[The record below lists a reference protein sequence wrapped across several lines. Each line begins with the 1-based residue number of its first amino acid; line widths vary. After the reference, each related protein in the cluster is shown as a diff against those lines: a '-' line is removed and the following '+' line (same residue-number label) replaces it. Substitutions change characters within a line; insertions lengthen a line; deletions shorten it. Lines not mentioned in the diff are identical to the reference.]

1 MSDASQDAR
10 PSFGIARFAEE
21 TRERF
26 VREIVARVPLAR
38 LVELHLFAPMRQGG
52 MESGVAVLAA
62 LLEVPEEET
71 VPVLASSDEPI
82 ATEPTA
88 DAVAPVEDAL
98 LVEPAEEV
106 VLDEALAP
114 ERCDPTEAA
123 AGPPPDAPDVDDA
136 EEQPAETASETAAA
150 PADTV
155 DLAELVADSP
165 VAPPEL
171 AAPAAPAAAPRRH
184 RHTIFTARYRLVL
197 KGPERGRW
205 DVEVR
210 EEADAPLITV
220 EAVVRGV
227 QARAGDAGDPERLD
241 GAMVA
246 RILGVVAE
254 AG

>member
-1 MSDASQDAR
+1 MSDGTQDAR

-62 LLEVPEEET
+62 VLELPED
-71 VPVLASSDEPI
+71 VAAPVLAEP
-82 ATEPTA
+82 A
-88 DAVAPVEDAL
+88 APIPPVGDAL
-98 LVEPAEEV
+98 IVEPAREV
-106 VLDEALAP
+106 VLTDRSADDELAP
-114 ERCDPTEAA
+114 ERCDPTDAA
-123 AGPPPDAPDVDDA
+123 AGPPPAAPDAEDVDAPLA
-136 EEQPAETASETAAA
+136 QSAAGSGE
-150 PADTV
+150 PV
-155 DLAELVADSP
+155 DLGELVAE
-165 VAPPEL
+165 APGALPEPT
-171 AAPAAPAAAPRRH
+171 APAAPPRRH

-205 DVEVR
+205 EVEVR

-220 EAVVRGV
+220 DAVVRGV

-246 RILGVVAE
+246 RILGVVGD

>member
-1 MSDASQDAR
+1 MSDGSQDAR
-10 PSFGIARFAEE
+10 PSFGVARFAEE

-62 LLEVPEEET
+62 LLEVPE
-71 VPVLASSDEPI
+71 DEP
-82 ATEPTA
+82 APA
-88 DAVAPVEDAL
+88 PLAPVAPPEDAL
-98 LVEPAEEV
+98 VVERAEEI
-106 VLDEALAP
+106 VLEDEGADAALSP
-114 ERCDPTEAA
+114 ERCDPTDAA
-123 AGPPPDAPDVDDA
+123 AGPSPAATDA
-136 EEQPAETASETAAA
+136 EVAHEP
-150 PADTV
+150 PADSAGPSGDPV
-155 DLAELVADSP
+155 DLAELVAD
-165 VAPPEL
+165 APDGPETP
-171 AAPAAPAAAPRRH
+171 AVPAPPAAPPRRH

-246 RILGVVAE
+246 RILGDAR
-254 AG
+254 

>member
-1 MSDASQDAR
+1 MSDGPQDAR
-10 PSFGIARFAEE
+10 PSFGVARFAEE

-62 LLEVPEEET
+62 VLEVPADEAA
-71 VPVLASSDEPI
+71 PALAEP
-82 ATEPTA
+82 AAPAARERGA
-88 DAVAPVEDAL
+88 DAVPPPEDAL
-98 LVEPAEEV
+98 VVEAAHEVMLVEDGAQV
-106 VLDEALAP
+106 DDAP
-114 ERCDPTEAA
+114 ERCDPTDAA
-123 AGPPPDAPDVDDA
+123 AGPPPASLDPDAAA
-136 EEQPAETASETAAA
+136 EQAAETAREPHQS
-150 PADTV
+150 V
-155 DLAELVADSP
+155 DLAALVAD
-165 VAPPEL
+165 
-171 AAPAAPAAAPRRH
+171 APAAPPEPAAAVSAPPRR
-184 RHTIFTARYRLVL
+184 RHTVFTARYRLVL

-241 GAMVA
+241 AAMVA
-246 RILGVVAE
+246 RLLGH
-254 AG
+254 AGDAG

>member
-1 MSDASQDAR
+1 VSEGAQDVR
-10 PSFGIARFAEE
+10 PSFGVARFAEE

-26 VREIVARVPLAR
+26 VREIVARVPLPR

-62 LLEVPEEET
+62 VLELPEDEP
-71 VPVLASSDEPI
+71 PVLVGSTQP
-82 ATEPTA
+82 TTREPTGDRTPPA
-88 DAVAPVEDAL
+88 DHAL
-98 LVEPAEEV
+98 VVEPAREV
-106 VLDEALAP
+106 VLADADADEGLAP
-114 ERCDPTEAA
+114 ERCDPTVAA
-123 AGPPPDAPDVDDA
+123 AGPPPTAADAEAVDAPLA
-136 EEQPAETASETAAA
+136 EPAAD
-150 PADTV
+150 PDDTV
-155 DLAELVADSP
+155 DLAELVAE
-165 VAPPEL
+165 APGTPP
-171 AAPAAPAAAPRRH
+171 APAAPAAPPRRH
-184 RHTIFTARYRLVL
+184 RHTVFTARYRLVL

-246 RILGVVAE
+246 RILGVVGD